1 MRINQKELSPSP
13 IPRYVIVAD
22 RLRQSL
28 ARGEWRIGENL
39 PSLHQLAQDFGVARL
54 TARQAV
60 QLLVQE
66 GLLYSHRGLGT
77 VVTEA
82 ATPIKTTLLETSLH
96 ELGQTYRSLVPRILE
111 INETPCPLPGTAK
124 GSTGYVH
131 MRRLHSNNDQP
142 DRPYCVISLYIAEH
156 IFALE
161 PERFRTQAV
170 VPLMLDH
177 NKIQIAQARQTLT
190 IGTADAELATL
201 LHIPVGAPVANVTR
215 VFTDSAGS
223 ILYYAEVTYRGDAI
237 RLEIDLKQ

>member
-1 MRINQKELSPSP
+1 MRTNRKELTPSP

-28 ARGEWRIGENL
+28 ARGEWRTGERL
-39 PSLHQLAQDFGVARL
+39 PSLHQIAHDFGVARL

-60 QLLVQE
+60 QMLVQE
-66 GLLYSHRGLGT
+66 GLLFSHRGLGT

-96 ELGQTYRSLVPRILE
+96 ELGQTYRPLVPRILE
-111 INETPCPLPGTAK
+111 INETPCPLPGTSK
-124 GSTGYVH
+124 GAIGYVH
-131 MRRLHSNNDQP
+131 MRRLHSNNDQL
-142 DRPYCVISLYIAEH
+142 DQPYCVISLYIAEH
-156 IFALE
+156 VFALA

-170 VPLMLDH
+170 VPLMLDLKKVH
-177 NKIQIAQARQTLT
+177 IAQAKQTLT

-201 LHIPVGAPVANVTR
+201 LHIPVDAPVANVTR
-215 VFTDSAGS
+215 VFTDPDGAT
-223 ILYYAEVTYRGDAI
+223 LYYAEVAYRGDAI

>member
-1 MRINQKELSPSP
+1 MRTNQKSLSPSP

-28 ARGEWRIGENL
+28 ARGEWRTGEYL
-39 PSLHQLAQDFGVARL
+39 PSLHQLADSFGVARL

-66 GLLYSHRGLGT
+66 GLLSSRRGQGT
-77 VVTEA
+77 LVTEA

-96 ELGQTYRSLVPRILE
+96 ELGQTYRSLVPRMLE
-111 INETPCPLPGTAK
+111 INETPCPLPGTA
-124 GSTGYVH
+124 GGAPGYIY
-131 MRRLHSNNDQP
+131 MRRLHSTDG
-142 DRPYCVISLYIAEH
+142 RPYCVISLYIAEP
-156 IFALE
+156 IFALA

-177 NKIQIAQARQTLT
+177 KEVHIAQARQTLT
-190 IGTADAELATL
+190 IGTADAELAML
-201 LHIPVGAPVANVTR
+201 LHIPADAPIANVTR
-215 VFTDSAGS
+215 VFTSADGS
-223 ILYYAEVTYRGDAI
+223 ILYYAEITYRGDAI